1 VHLRAVP
8 VTAEYLRPSGLMRT
22 YAAEDRAAFYCPVE
36 GLDGTL
42 RAAQAYVD
50 RITRSAWWG
59 RECPPSWLGDTEH
72 KGWLRP
78 AVPRRILVQET
89 SGTWAYAHTSTV
101 TKHRGKWMPKIRLGS
116 RVEADGCRPGWV
128 RAPLAEPWVVLHE
141 MAHILAACRDED
153 ERGHGRVFRI
163 AYLDLVRRWM
173 GPEAARA
180 LREGYKAERLTF
192 RRAS

>member
-50 RITRSAWWG
+50 RITRSAWWR
-59 RECPPSWLGDTEH
+59 RECPPSWLGVTQAYGP
-72 KGWLRP
+72 KQ
-78 AVPRRILVQET
+78 APRRIIVKAGRGAGAWA
-89 SGTWAYAHTSTV
+89 GTGYV
-101 TKHRGKWMPKIRLGS
+101 IKYRGKRYPEIRLGTKAAG
-116 RVEADGCRPGWV
+116 EGHRPGW
-128 RAPLAEPWVVLHE
+128 RLTPIADPWIILHE
-141 MAHILAACRDED
+141 VAHILAACRDED
-153 ERGHGRVFRI
+153 EKGHGRVFRI